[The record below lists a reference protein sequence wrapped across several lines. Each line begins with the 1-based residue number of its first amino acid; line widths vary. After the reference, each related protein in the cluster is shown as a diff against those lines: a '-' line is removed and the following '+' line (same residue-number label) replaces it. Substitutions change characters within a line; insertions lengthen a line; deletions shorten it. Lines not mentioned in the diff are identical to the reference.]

1 MNGNIVI
8 KKNEN
13 NKSMNS
19 NISILIDKREV
30 FNLTLNYHGDVLNQI
45 LDFNQNVLMTSH

>member
-8 KKNEN
+8 SRNEN

-19 NISILIDKREV
+19 NISILIDKQEV
-30 FNLTLNYHGDVLNQI
+30 FNLTLNYHEDEFNQI